1 MNIFLHCIN
10 VTHKLLTNTGEDS
23 EPLEI
28 SSPYLLNYLG
38 FRKKNYPWITFIQS
52 AIVCCKLG
60 HEFFINF
67 YYSQNIPTKHT

>member
-28 SSPYLLNYLG
+28 SSLD
-38 FRKKNYPWITFIQS
+38 
-52 AIVCCKLG
+52 
-60 HEFFINF
+60 
-67 YYSQNIPTKHT
+67 